1 MAKVQITWSKS
12 WIGFP
17 ETQRKTIKSLGFHK
31 LNNTIVREDSPQLRG
46 QIRKVQHL
54 LTVVELADE

>member
-1 MAKVQITWSKS
+1 LAKLQITWSKS

-17 ETQRKTIKSLGFHK
+17 ETQRKTIKSMGFHK

-54 LTVVELADE
+54 LTVVELAD